1 MIDHN
6 VESSAYHLRGRD
18 TFLLYLSQ
26 FVSLETA
33 GILTIN
39 LSTRDVYLEFHE
51 GSYILPSKQTTNNPI
66 SRSQLQTKTLNFWV
80 SEPARKL

>member
-51 GSYILPSKQTTNNPI
+51 GSYILPSKQTSQGSKLTF
-66 SRSQLQTKTLNFWV
+66 SFGSQLATNGNILVTR
-80 SEPARKL
+80 S